1 MNERKQ
7 KKYPGDDKRRSTS
20 LIHWDVYL
28 FQWQYYQ
35 KQHKTTYNTRQQTV
49 EGTTKVHEN

>member
-7 KKYPGDDKRRSTS
+7 KKYPGDGKRRSTS

-35 KQHKTTYNTRQQTV
+35 KQHKTAYNTRQQTV